1 MMNEIP
7 LSPTLTVHA
16 RTKGF
21 VYYIS
26 KKHARTSLTAI
37 MKREHFFDNF
47 KM

>member
-7 LSPTLTVHA
+7 SSATLTMHV

-26 KKHARTSLTAI
+26 KKHARTSLKAI